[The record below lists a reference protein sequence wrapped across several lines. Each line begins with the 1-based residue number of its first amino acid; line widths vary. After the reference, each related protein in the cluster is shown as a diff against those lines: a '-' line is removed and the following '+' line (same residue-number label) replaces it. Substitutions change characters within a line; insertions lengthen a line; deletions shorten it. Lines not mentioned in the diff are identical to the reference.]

1 MCCNSMSLLSFPTLH
16 CKSIAKP
23 SMESV
28 TCAGLCLYE
37 PGAALLSCVPC
48 GQVSGIWCPAGQSR
62 GTRFWHMEPSSQ
74 DEAGLGALV
83 QRSLSVAIS
92 LDLRWLWEPGAL
104 VSLMPASWLA
114 VANSLSTPPA
124 ELLVPLF
131 PSISALTG
139 TSLGLGTAGG
149 ADHSWLLVES
159 RQLPG
164 HKQLPCC
171 LHKLVSI
178 CHVWWHPRAF
188 QNYPGAVDA
197 ALSGKGALLAWSI

>member
-1 MCCNSMSLLSFPTLH
+1 M
-16 CKSIAKP
+16 
-23 SMESV
+23 
-28 TCAGLCLYE
+28 GRCLVFGVLQGRAE
-37 PGAALLSCVPC
+37 VHA
-48 GQVSGIWCPAGQSR
+48 SGIWNPR
-62 GTRFWHMEPSSQ
+62 HRMK
-74 DEAGLGALV
+74 LG
-83 QRSLSVAIS
+83 
-92 LDLRWLWEPGAL
+92 WEPWFRDPCLWQFPWISDGCGNQEL
-104 VSLMPASWLA
+104 LSHSCQLPGCLLA
-114 VANSLSTPPA
+114 VTNNLSTPPA

>member
-1 MCCNSMSLLSFPTLH
+1 MCSGESKAHAWELHAGIPTAGASNNPKGCFKNMKFAELCTASPWVFQARWDPGGCQLGGAEMCCNSMSLLSFPTLH

-37 PGAALLSCVPC
+37 PGAALLSYVPC

-104 VSLMPASWLA
+104 VSLMPASWL
-114 VANSLSTPPA
+114 PA
-124 ELLVPLF
+124 GCGKQPF
-131 PSISALTG
+131 HPS
-139 TSLGLGTAGG
+139 
-149 ADHSWLLVES
+149 
-159 RQLPG
+159 
-164 HKQLPCC
+164 C
-171 LHKLVSI
+171 
-178 CHVWWHPRAF
+178 
-188 QNYPGAVDA
+188 
-197 ALSGKGALLAWSI
+197 